1 LSIKACFSQT
11 QEGMWPRE
19 HKRAI
24 GLRYERQ
31 AEEYLRRLGYR
42 ILARNLFFKGGEL
55 DLVAEVGASG
65 RVVLVFVEVRMRD
78 PRSFVS
84 PEESILG
91 PKLRRFK
98 SACKF
103 YLARY
108 SGSASEIRMDLIS
121 CDGESLR
128 HRKGFID
135 L

>member
-1 LSIKACFSQT
+1 
-11 QEGMWPRE
+11 MWPSE

-24 GLRYERQ
+24 GLRYERK
-31 AEEYLRRLGYR
+31 AEEFLRRLGYR
-42 ILARNLFFKGGEL
+42 ILARNLFFKGGEI
-55 DLVAEVGASG
+55 DLVAEFGANG
-65 RVVLVFVEVRMRD
+65 RVILVFVEVRMRD

-91 PKLRRFK
+91 PKLRRLKF
-98 SACKF
+98 ACKS

-108 SGSASEIRMDLIS
+108 SGSASEVRMDLIS
-121 CDGESLR
+121 CDGENLH

>member
-1 LSIKACFSQT
+1 
-11 QEGMWPRE
+11 MWPSE

-31 AEEYLRRLGYR
+31 AEEFLRKLGYR
-42 ILARNLFFKGGEL
+42 ILARNLSFKGGEL
-55 DLVAEVGASG
+55 DLVSEVEIDGK
-65 RVVLVFVEVRMRD
+65 VVLVFVEVRMRD

-98 SACKF
+98 SACKS

-108 SGSASEIRMDLIS
+108 SGSASEIRMDLIA
-121 CDGESLR
+121 CDGASLR
-128 HRKGFID
+128 HFKEFIS